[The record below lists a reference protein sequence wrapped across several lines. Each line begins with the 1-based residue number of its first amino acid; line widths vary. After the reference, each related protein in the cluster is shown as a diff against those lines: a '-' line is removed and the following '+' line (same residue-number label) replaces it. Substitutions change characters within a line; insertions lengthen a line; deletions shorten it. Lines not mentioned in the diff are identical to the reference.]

1 MPSRDEDNIV
11 DKAIGNPAFD
21 QLFGYHIFFRR
32 AAIPVI
38 LFLLGLFSYT
48 LIDSL
53 FSMSSDTNLTISFVI
68 VGLSLGPILNLE
80 RYLGVLLSKKWV
92 LTGPVSAEQVKN

>member
-1 MPSRDEDNIV
+1 MPVRDEENIV

-32 AAIPVI
+32 AAIPVL
-38 LFLLGLFSYT
+38 LFLLGLLSYT
-48 LIDSL
+48 IIDSL
-53 FSMSSDTNLTISFVI
+53 FTFSSDTILTISFVI

-80 RYLGVLLSKKWV
+80 RYLGILLSRK
-92 LTGPVSAEQVKN
+92 

>member
-1 MPSRDEDNIV
+1 MSSRDKENIV

-21 QLFGYHIFFRR
+21 QLYGYHIFFRR

-38 LFLLGLFSYT
+38 LFLIGLLSYT

-53 FSMSSDTNLTISFVI
+53 FSISSDTNLTISFVI
-68 VGLSLGPILNLE
+68 VGLSLGPNLNLE
-80 RYLGVLLSKKWV
+80 RYMGVLLSKK
-92 LTGPVSAEQVKN
+92 

>member
-1 MPSRDEDNIV
+1 MSSRDKENIV

-21 QLFGYHIFFRR
+21 QLYGYHIFFRR

-38 LFLLGLFSYT
+38 LFLIGLLSYT

-53 FSMSSDTNLTISFVI
+53 FSISSDTNLTISLVI
-68 VGLSLGPILNLE
+68 VGLSLGPILTLE
-80 RYLGVLLSKKWV
+80 RYMGVLLSKK
-92 LTGPVSAEQVKN
+92 

>member
-1 MPSRDEDNIV
+1 MPSRAEDNIV

-53 FSMSSDTNLTISFVI
+53 FSISSDTNLTISFVI

-80 RYLGVLLSKKWV
+80 RYIGVLLSKK
-92 LTGPVSAEQVKN
+92 

>member
-1 MPSRDEDNIV
+1 MPARDEENIV

-32 AAIPVI
+32 AAIPVL
-38 LFLLGLFSYT
+38 LFLLGLLSYT
-48 LIDSL
+48 IIDSL
-53 FSMSSDTNLTISFVI
+53 FTFSSDTILTISFVI

-80 RYLGVLLSKKWV
+80 RYMGVLLSRK
-92 LTGPVSAEQVKN
+92 

>member
-1 MPSRDEDNIV
+1 MPARDEENIV

-32 AAIPVI
+32 AAIPVL
-38 LFLLGLFSYT
+38 LFLLGLLSYT
-48 LIDSL
+48 IIDSV
-53 FSMSSDTNLTISFVI
+53 FTFSSDTTLTISFVI

-80 RYLGVLLSKKWV
+80 RYMGVLLSRK
-92 LTGPVSAEQVKN
+92 

>member
-1 MPSRDEDNIV
+1 MPSRDDDNIV

-53 FSMSSDTNLTISFVI
+53 FSISSDTNLTISFVI

-80 RYLGVLLSKKWV
+80 RYIGVLLSKK
-92 LTGPVSAEQVKN
+92 

>member
-1 MPSRDEDNIV
+1 MPAGDEDNIV

-32 AAIPVI
+32 AAIPVL
-38 LFLLGLFSYT
+38 LFLIGILSYT
-48 LIDSL
+48 MIESL
-53 FSMSSDTNLTISFVI
+53 FRFSSDTTLTISFVI

-80 RYLGVLLSKKWV
+80 RYMGVLLSRK
-92 LTGPVSAEQVKN
+92 

>member
-1 MPSRDEDNIV
+1 MPARDEENIV

-32 AAIPVI
+32 AAIPVL
-38 LFLLGLFSYT
+38 LFLLGLLSYT
-48 LIDSL
+48 MIDSL
-53 FSMSSDTNLTISFVI
+53 FSFSSDTTLTLSFVI

-80 RYLGVLLSKKWV
+80 RYMGVLLSRK
-92 LTGPVSAEQVKN
+92 

>member
-1 MPSRDEDNIV
+1 MPSRDEENIV

-53 FSMSSDTNLTISFVI
+53 FSISSDTNLTISFVI

-80 RYLGVLLSKKWV
+80 RYMGFLLSKK
-92 LTGPVSAEQVKN
+92 

>member
-1 MPSRDEDNIV
+1 MPSRDEENIV

-53 FSMSSDTNLTISFVI
+53 FSISSDTNLTISFVI
-68 VGLSLGPILNLE
+68 VGLSLVPILNLE
-80 RYLGVLLSKKWV
+80 RYMGVLLSKK
-92 LTGPVSAEQVKN
+92 

>member
-1 MPSRDEDNIV
+1 MPARDEDNIV

-53 FSMSSDTNLTISFVI
+53 FSISSDTNLTISFVI

-80 RYLGVLLSKKWV
+80 RYIGVLLSKK
-92 LTGPVSAEQVKN
+92 

>member
-1 MPSRDEDNIV
+1 MPARDEENIV

-32 AAIPVI
+32 AAIPVL
-38 LFLLGLFSYT
+38 LFLLGLLSYT
-48 LIDSL
+48 MIDSL
-53 FSMSSDTNLTISFVI
+53 FSFSSDTILTISFVI

-80 RYLGVLLSKKWV
+80 RYMGVLLSRK
-92 LTGPVSAEQVKN
+92 

>member
-1 MPSRDEDNIV
+1 MPAGDEDNIV

-32 AAIPVI
+32 AAIPVL
-38 LFLLGLFSYT
+38 LFLIGILSYT
-48 LIDSL
+48 MLESL
-53 FSMSSDTNLTISFVI
+53 FNFSSDTTLTISFVI

-80 RYLGVLLSKKWV
+80 RYICL
-92 LTGPVSAEQVKN
+92 

>member
-53 FSMSSDTNLTISFVI
+53 FSISSDTNLTIF
-68 VGLSLGPILNLE
+68 L
-80 RYLGVLLSKKWV
+80 
-92 LTGPVSAEQVKN
+92 

>member
-1 MPSRDEDNIV
+1 MPSRDQENIV

-32 AAIPVI
+32 AAIPVL
-38 LFLLGLFSYT
+38 LFLLGLLSYT
-48 LIDSL
+48 MIDSL
-53 FSMSSDTNLTISFVI
+53 FGLSSDTTLTISFVI

-80 RYLGVLLSKKWV
+80 RYLGVLLSKK
-92 LTGPVSAEQVKN
+92 

>member
-1 MPSRDEDNIV
+1 MPAGDEDNIV

-32 AAIPVI
+32 AAIPVL
-38 LFLLGLFSYT
+38 LFLIGILSYT
-48 LIDSL
+48 MIESL
-53 FSMSSDTNLTISFVI
+53 FSFSSDTTLTISFVI

-80 RYLGVLLSKKWV
+80 RYMGVLFSRK
-92 LTGPVSAEQVKN
+92 

>member
-1 MPSRDEDNIV
+1 MPSRDEENIV

-53 FSMSSDTNLTISFVI
+53 FSISSDTNLTISFVI
-68 VGLSLGPILNLE
+68 VRLSLGPILNLE
-80 RYLGVLLSKKWV
+80 RYMGVLLSKK
-92 LTGPVSAEQVKN
+92 

>member
-1 MPSRDEDNIV
+1 MPARDEENIV

-32 AAIPVI
+32 AAIPV
-38 LFLLGLFSYT
+38 LLLLLGLLCYT
-48 LIDSL
+48 MIDSV
-53 FSMSSDTNLTISFVI
+53 FSFSSDTTLTISFVI

-80 RYLGVLLSKKWV
+80 RYMGVLLSRK
-92 LTGPVSAEQVKN
+92 

>member
-1 MPSRDEDNIV
+1 MPARDEENIV

-32 AAIPVI
+32 AAIPVL
-38 LFLLGLFSYT
+38 LFLLGLLSYT
-48 LIDSL
+48 MIDSL
-53 FSMSSDTNLTISFVI
+53 FNFSSDTTLTISFVI

-80 RYLGVLLSKKWV
+80 RYMGVLLSRK
-92 LTGPVSAEQVKN
+92 

>member
-1 MPSRDEDNIV
+1 MPARDEENIV

-32 AAIPVI
+32 AAIPVL
-38 LFLLGLFSYT
+38 LFLLGLLSYT
-48 LIDSL
+48 IIDSL
-53 FSMSSDTNLTISFVI
+53 FTFSSDTTLTISFVI

-80 RYLGVLLSKKWV
+80 RYLGVLLSKK
-92 LTGPVSAEQVKN
+92 

>member
-21 QLFGYHIFFRR
+21 QLFGSHIFFRR

-53 FSMSSDTNLTISFVI
+53 FSISSDTNLTISFVI

-80 RYLGVLLSKKWV
+80 RYIGVLLSKK
-92 LTGPVSAEQVKN
+92 

>member
-53 FSMSSDTNLTISFVI
+53 FSISSDTNLTISFVI
-68 VGLSLGPILNLE
+68 VGLSLLAP
-80 RYLGVLLSKKWV
+80 S
-92 LTGPVSAEQVKN
+92 

>member
-1 MPSRDEDNIV
+1 MRNMPARDEENIV

-32 AAIPVI
+32 AAIPVL
-38 LFLLGLFSYT
+38 LFLLGLLSYT
-48 LIDSL
+48 MIDSL
-53 FSMSSDTNLTISFVI
+53 FSFSSDTTLTISFVI

-80 RYLGVLLSKKWV
+80 RYMGVLLSRK
-92 LTGPVSAEQVKN
+92 

>member
-1 MPSRDEDNIV
+1 MSSRDKENIV

-21 QLFGYHIFFRR
+21 QLYGYHIFFRR

-38 LFLLGLFSYT
+38 LFLIGLLSYT

-53 FSMSSDTNLTISFVI
+53 FSISSDTNLTISFVI

-80 RYLGVLLSKKWV
+80 RYMGVLLSK
-92 LTGPVSAEQVKN
+92 N

>member
-1 MPSRDEDNIV
+1 MPARDEENIV

-32 AAIPVI
+32 AAIPVL
-38 LFLLGLFSYT
+38 LFLLGLLSYT
-48 LIDSL
+48 IIDSL
-53 FSMSSDTNLTISFVI
+53 VTFSSDTILTISCGS

-80 RYLGVLLSKKWV
+80 RYLGVLLSRK
-92 LTGPVSAEQVKN
+92 